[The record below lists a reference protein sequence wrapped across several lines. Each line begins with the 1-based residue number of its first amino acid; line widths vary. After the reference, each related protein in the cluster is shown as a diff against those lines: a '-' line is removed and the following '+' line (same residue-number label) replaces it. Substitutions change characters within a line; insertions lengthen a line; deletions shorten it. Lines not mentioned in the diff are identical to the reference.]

1 MIERV
6 FVRGAVSTKILK
18 LQTAE
23 TLHKEGFDIEVNDG
37 IIACVIKRAAL
48 QSDSKVKKLT

>member
-6 FVRGAVSTKILK
+6 FVRGVVSTKILK

-37 IIACVIKRAAL
+37 IVACVIKRAAL
-48 QSDSKVKKLT
+48 QSDLK

>member
-6 FVRGAVSTKILK
+6 FIRGAVSTKILK

-23 TLHKEGFDIEVNDG
+23 TLHKDGFDIEVNDG
-37 IIACVIKRAAL
+37 VIACVIKRAAL
-48 QSDSKVKKLT
+48 QSDPR

>member
-6 FVRGAVSTKILK
+6 FVRGVVSAKMLT

-23 TLHKEGFDIEVNDG
+23 TLYRDGFDIEVNDG
-37 IIACVIKRAAL
+37 VIACVIKRATAATVT
-48 QSDSKVKKLT
+48 QDK